1 MKTPSLRALAL
12 LASFAIGAC
21 NESTDPEPNP
31 CEVTPG
37 SCTAQLNADITASRT
52 LFADTVYTL
61 SSFVHVTGAGT
72 VLTIEPGTTIQG
84 TQNSALFILPGA
96 RINANGTATAPIVLT
111 SNQAN
116 GSRMPGDWGGLV
128 IVGKGI
134 INRAGTIE
142 LEGTGESTA
151 NYVVNYSGGADNTD
165 NSGTLRYVRVEF
177 AGFGPA
183 PNEELNSFTF
193 AAVGSGTTF
202 EYLQALAGLD
212 DSFEWFGGAVDGKY
226 LVSYEAGD
234 DHFDAAEGYTGRNQ
248 YLIAFQTQMLDQRPG
263 TGNQSTDPQ
272 GFEID
277 GCGSASGSGC
287 TDGYNSTPNNTPM
300 FANFTLVG
308 TGVNTD
314 VAATSGGIGMVLRRG
329 TAGLYANGIIA
340 RWPRAGISLRDT
352 VTQRKFT
359 DGVALLRNVLVVE
372 TGSTAS
378 TNAPLFEGGTAC
390 PTTAATVCRFSIDA
404 TANNLTL
411 AAGTV
416 TAASIFGALPAAP
429 ASAAALDWSLPT
441 GSPGRTGGTGTFTGA
456 LATKGGTFIL
466 GTTYLGAADPTG
478 AKWWE
483 GWTHYDIN

>member
-1 MKTPSLRALAL
+1 MKTPSLRSL
-12 LASFAIGAC
+12 LLFASFAIVAC
-21 NESTDPEPNP
+21 DGSTDPDPNP

-37 SCTAQLNADITASRT
+37 SCLAQLSADITASRT
-52 LFADTVYTL
+52 LYADTVYTL
-61 SSFVHVTGAGT
+61 TDFVHVTGAGT
-72 VLTIEPGTTIQG
+72 VLTIEPGTTIRG
-84 TQNSALFILPGA
+84 GINSALFILPGA

-111 SNQAN
+111 SNQVN
-116 GSRMPGDWGGLV
+116 GSRKPGDWGGLI

-134 INRAGTIE
+134 INRAGTVE
-142 LEGTGESTA
+142 LEGTGESTT
-151 NYVVNYSGGADNTD
+151 NYVVNYSGGTDNTD

-183 PNEELNSFTF
+183 PAEELNAFTF

-212 DSFEWFGGAVDGKY
+212 DSFEWFGGAVDGKF
-226 LVSYEAGD
+226 LVSYESGD
-234 DHFDAAEGYTGRNQ
+234 DHFDAAEGYIGRNQ
-248 YLIAFQTQMLDQRPG
+248 YLIGLQTQILDPRSGSG
-263 TGNQSTDPQ
+263 TTSTDPQ

-277 GCGSASGSGC
+277 GCGSATGSGC
-287 TDGYNSTPNNTPM
+287 TDGYNATPNNTPM
-300 FANFTLVG
+300 FANFTMVG

-329 TAGLYANGIIA
+329 TAGHYVNGIIA

-352 VTQRKFT
+352 VTHRKFT
-359 DGVALLRNVLVVE
+359 DGVAILRNVLVVE

-390 PTTAATVCRFSIDA
+390 PTTAATTCRFTIDA

-416 TAASIFGALPAAP
+416 TAASVFAALPAAP

-441 GSPGRTGGTGTFTGA
+441 GSPGRTGGTGAFSGA
-456 LATKGGTFIL
+456 LATKGGTFVT
-466 GTTYLGAADPTG
+466 GTSFLGAADPSGT
-478 AKWWE
+478 KWWE
-483 GWTHYDIN
+483 GWTYYDID